1 MNWLGDAAQYMAG
14 TMRHL
19 FRRPYR
25 AIVREGSLPKLIA
38 PRTLYILNEDGEAWQ
53 ATMCCPCGCGS
64 VLDMNLLPD
73 DKVVWRASVETDKT
87 GSLHP
92 SVWRKVGCR
101 SHFFIRNGRIR
112 WCE

>member
-14 TMRHL
+14 SMRHL

-53 ATMCCPCGCGS
+53 AV
-64 VLDMNLLPD
+64 VLQLNVRLRQLLQKIALND
-73 DKVVWRASVETDKT
+73 ENRCA
-87 GSLHP
+87 
-92 SVWRKVGCR
+92 
-101 SHFFIRNGRIR
+101 
-112 WCE
+112 